1 MENHLYDL
9 CLCDIC
15 LYDINTIK
23 IKDEIWF
30 NGYEFNICNHCML
43 SQIFKCDLDLKH
55 EMIVEL
61 KRYLAAR
68 NIQRKMMI
76 WLYSPYTK
84 DGKMGL
90 IPARNIKEINKLY
103 PGFLIN

>member
-1 MENHLYDL
+1 MENNL
-9 CLCDIC
+9 CELC
-15 LYDINTIK
+15 LYDHNTFK

-30 NGYEFNICNHCML
+30 NGNSFNICNYCML
-43 SQIFKCDLDLKH
+43 SRIFNCDLYLKDI
-55 EMIVEL
+55 MILEL

-68 NIQRKMMI
+68 KIQRKMMY

-90 IPARNIKEINKLY
+90 IPARNIREINRLY

>member
-1 MENHLYDL
+1 MENY
-9 CLCDIC
+9 LCDIC
-15 LYDINTIK
+15 LYDVNTTIK

-30 NGYEFNICNHCML
+30 NGNEFNVCNYCML
-43 SQIFKCDLDLKH
+43 SRIFKCDLGLKDK
-55 EMIVEL
+55 MILKL

-68 NIQRKMMI
+68 KIQRKMMS